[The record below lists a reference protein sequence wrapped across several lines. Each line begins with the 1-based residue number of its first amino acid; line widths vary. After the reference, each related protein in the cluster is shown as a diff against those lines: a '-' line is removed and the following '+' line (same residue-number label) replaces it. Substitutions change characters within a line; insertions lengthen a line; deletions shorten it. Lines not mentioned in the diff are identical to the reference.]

1 MPIPHR
7 PTRRLP
13 LRARRALHARRVALP
28 TRRVAPLRGLA
39 AGVALGLPLLFATPV
54 DAAAQEA
61 LDQVFAAWNSSTSPG
76 CAVGVDPY
84 RASDRTRSRASAGG
98 SQAFD
103 PVLRAWG
110 MAELEHGIANSP
122 ATIFEAGSVSKQFT
136 AAAVILLDL
145 EGVLSVDDDV
155 RRWIPELPDYGALHE
170 GRGITLRMML
180 NHTSGL
186 RDWGSVAAIG
196 GWARGE
202 RTHTHDHVLEIAAR
216 QEALNYPP
224 GEAYSYSNTG
234 YNLLAVVVERATG
247 KSLADFSRERLF
259 EPLGLAD
266 TQWRDDYRRIVP
278 GRSGAYQWSGG
289 GWVIDRPI
297 EHVHGNGGLLTTVG
311 DLLRWNRVLA
321 AAGEGGA
328 EDEFA
333 ALADA
338 LGGEAFFRGMVDQG
352 VLTDGSTITYASGL
366 MVDTFENRP
375 IISHTGATSG
385 YRAYLALFPEDG
397 LSVALLCNTGNANP
411 GQLGGR
417 VARLFLE
424 PREAVVV
431 AAAADADAATAA
443 EAGSEGAAEGGDGGS
458 AWSPPGPAALALLA
472 GRYES
477 HEAETAWVIEVDG
490 ENLVLVRR
498 PGIRSTLRPTGPD
511 AFAGGGGEI
520 RFHRDAAGRVVELGI
535 SQARVWDL
543 RFRRVED

>member
-1 MPIPHR
+1 MMPLLDRPIHR
-7 PTRRLP
+7 FLLGVRRE
-13 LRARRALHARRVALP
+13 
-28 TRRVAPLRGLA
+28 APLRGLA
-39 AGVALGLPLLFATPV
+39 VGVALGLPLLFAAPLE
-54 DAAAQEA
+54 AAAQEA
-61 LDQVFAAWNSSTSPG
+61 LDQVFAAWNTSASPG

-84 RASDRTRSRASAGG
+84 RASSRAAPGG

-103 PVLRAWG
+103 PLIRAWG

-170 GRGITLRMML
+170 GRGITLRHML

-186 RDWGSVAAIG
+186 RDWGAVAAIG

-202 RTHTHDHVLEIAAR
+202 RSHTHDHVLEIAAR

-247 KSLADFSRERLF
+247 ESFADFSRERLF

-289 GWVIDRPI
+289 RWVIDRPI

-321 AAGEGGA
+321 AAGGGGA

-333 ALADA
+333 ALAEA

-352 VLTDGSTITYASGL
+352 VLTDGSTISYASGL

-424 PREAVVV
+424 AREAEANPV
-431 AAAADADAATAA
+431 AVSAA
-443 EAGSEGAAEGGDGGS
+443 EAAASQTANPEDQPAEEAS
-458 AWSPPGPAALALLA
+458 AWSPPGPAALALLT

-477 HEAETAWVIEVDG
+477 HEAETVWTLEVEG
-490 ENLVLVRR
+490 EDLVLVRR
-498 PGIRSTLRPTGPD
+498 PGSRSTLRPTGPD
-511 AFAGGGGEI
+511 TFAGAGGEI
-520 RFHRDAAGRVVELGI
+520 RFHRDASGRVIELGL

-543 RFRRVED
+543 RFRRVGGGVEGLPGSIRDPLP

>member
-1 MPIPHR
+1 MMPMPDR
-7 PTRRLP
+7 PARRLP
-13 LRARRALHARRVALP
+13 LRARCG
-28 TRRVAPLRGLA
+28 APLRVLA
-39 AGVALGLPLLFATPV
+39 AGVALGLPLLLATP
-54 DAAAQEA
+54 ANASAQEA
-61 LDQVFAAWNSSTSPG
+61 LDQVFAAWNTSASPG
-76 CAVGVDPY
+76 CAVGVDQY
-84 RASDRTRSRASAGG
+84 RASSRAAGG
-98 SQAFD
+98 ASQAFD
-103 PVLRAWG
+103 PLVRAWG

-170 GRGITLRMML
+170 GRGITLRHML

-186 RDWGSVAAIG
+186 RDWGAVAAIG

-202 RTHTHDHVLEIAAR
+202 RSHTHDHVLEIAAR

-234 YNLLAVVVERATG
+234 YNLLALVVERATG
-247 KSLADFSRERLF
+247 ESFADFSRERLF

-321 AAGEGGA
+321 AAGAAAGSGAGAGTGVGVDGVGA
-328 EDEFA
+328 EFM

-338 LGGEAFFRGMVDQG
+338 LGGAAFFRRMVDQG
-352 VLTDGSTITYASGL
+352 VLTDGSTITYASG
-366 MVDTFENRP
+366 VVVETFDGRP

-385 YRAYLALFPEDG
+385 YRAYLALLPEDG
-397 LSVALLCNTGNANP
+397 VSVALLCNTGNANP

-424 PREAVVV
+424 PREAEVNPE
-431 AAAADADAATAA
+431 AGSAA
-443 EAGSEGAAEGGDGGS
+443 EAAASQAADPDDEPGGEASEWS
-458 AWSPPGPAALALLA
+458 APGPEALALLA

-477 HEAETAWVIEVDG
+477 HEAETAWTLEVEGAD
-490 ENLVLVRR
+490 LVLVRR
-498 PGIRSTLRPTGPD
+498 PGSRSTLRPTGPD
-511 AFAGGGGEI
+511 TFAGAGGEI
-520 RFHRDAAGRVVELGI
+520 RFHRDATGRVIELGI

-543 RFRRVED
+543 RFRRVEE